1 MNSLYPQSAF
11 LIWTSWIFIQRHKII
26 IETKN
31 IKVDKSKTP
40 IWTLLKCDKK
50 DIDPIVS
57 VIQIGAQ
64 DLTEDK
70 TRLKPAIIN
79 INPLMDEII
88 KAITWFFV
96 RVERQE
102 VKAKNAPA
110 INQLVKYDIKITL
123 LSGFPK

>member
-1 MNSLYPQSAF
+1 MIGAANYAANVA
-11 LIWTSWIFIQRHKII
+11 R
-26 IETKN
+26 
-31 IKVDKSKTP
+31 
-40 IWTLLKCDKK
+40 LLNEYHSPVSTRILK

-64 DLTEDK
+64 DLTVDK

-102 VKAKNAPA
+102 VKVIKV
-110 INQLVKYDIKITL
+110 VKFVESYALLNDAMADFSKRTNITADTL
-123 LSGFPK
+123 TNVC

>member
-64 DLTEDK
+64 DLTVDK

>member
-1 MNSLYPQSAF
+1 
-11 LIWTSWIFIQRHKII
+11 
-26 IETKN
+26 
-31 IKVDKSKTP
+31 
-40 IWTLLKCDKK
+40 
-50 DIDPIVS
+50 
-57 VIQIGAQ
+57 
-64 DLTEDK
+64 
-70 TRLKPAIIN
+70 
-79 INPLMDEII
+79 MDEII

>member
-1 MNSLYPQSAF
+1 M
-11 LIWTSWIFIQRHKII
+11 FIQRHKII

-31 IKVDKSKTP
+31 IKVDESKTP
-40 IWTLLKCDKK
+40 ICTLLKCDRK

-70 TRLKPAIIN
+70 TRLKPAIIK

-96 RVERQE
+96 RVDRQE
-102 VKAKNAPA
+102 VRAKKAPA
-110 INQLVKYDIKITL
+110 INQLVK
-123 LSGFPK
+123 